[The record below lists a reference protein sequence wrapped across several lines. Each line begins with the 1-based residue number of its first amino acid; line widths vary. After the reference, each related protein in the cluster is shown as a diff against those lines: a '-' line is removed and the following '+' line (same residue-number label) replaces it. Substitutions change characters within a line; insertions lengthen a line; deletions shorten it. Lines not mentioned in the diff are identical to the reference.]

1 MVVAAVALFAALG
14 GSSYAALS
22 SSAKSGCSSG
32 SALKGSA
39 LINGNS
45 SFSSS
50 FKTVSGFNCSGNSIE
65 AKRKD
70 RGDYEVKFSG
80 NPDKSAV
87 GSIVDVPKHG
97 FDNAFVSFT
106 RLGPGDFRVVIYN
119 VIIGG
124 PPPNE
129 DRPFSIALP

>member
-1 MVVAAVALFAALG
+1 MFVGQRSEGVGADQRELLVLIVVQDRVRL
-14 GSSYAALS
+14 
-22 SSAKSGCSSG
+22 
-32 SALKGSA
+32 
-39 LINGNS
+39 
-45 SFSSS
+45 
-50 FKTVSGFNCSGNSIE
+50 NCSRKSIE
-65 AKRKD
+65 AKRND